1 MIFLIVPP
9 AYFNFESAVLAMA
22 SPVLEYFKIV
32 IILRVIID
40 EIRNILTI
48 TLINVR
54 HVTKL
59 P

>member
-9 AYFNFESAVLAMA
+9 AYFNFESGVLAMT
-22 SPVLEYFKIV
+22 SPVLEYVKIV
-32 IILRVIID
+32 IILRGIID

>member
-1 MIFLIVPP
+1 MIFLSVPP
-9 AYFNFESAVLAMA
+9 AYFNIESDVLAMT
-22 SPVLEYFKIV
+22 SPVLEYVKIV
-32 IILRVIID
+32 IILRGIID
-40 EIRNILTI
+40 ESRNILTI

>member
-1 MIFLIVPP
+1 MIFLIVTPT
-9 AYFNFESAVLAMA
+9 YFNFESDVLAMT
-22 SPVLEYFKIV
+22 SPVLEYVKIV
-32 IILRVIID
+32 IILRGIID